1 MKRKAQGAI
10 EYLFMI
16 AAALVIILIVV
27 RQLRNKGKSAG
38 SQADIS
44 AKQSKVISLVQQYNN
59 SKVWQAIGQNYE
71 DCVNKGTHC
80 DDVIK
85 WFQDNHYNVTS
96 S

>member
-27 RQLRNKGKSAG
+27 RQLRGKGS
-38 SQADIS
+38 S
-44 AKQSKVISLVQQYNN
+44 AKQTANAAEQNISNEL
-59 SKVWQAIGQNYE
+59 SGMMA
-71 DCVNKGTHC
+71 
-80 DDVIK
+80 
-85 WFQDNHYNVTS
+85 S